1 MDADQVTR
9 LTVRWLRDLPDDGG
23 TVLSGFGVWPLLAIL
38 ADLADEPARSEL
50 LAVTGSGYANDLDQF
65 SGTPDLQVA
74 LALWVRPEVP
84 LAPDLDA
91 VLPPE
96 LREVLTDR
104 AALDR
109 WVKARTDRLLDRMP
123 VDLRPDTLLVLASA
137 LAVRLSWRLP
147 FDEYPRRAE
156 GFGTDRWMR
165 WLSRQDPD
173 LGSLR
178 RHETPTGPLTIIT
191 VAGTGDVDVLLAV
204 GERDRSRVEVLAAAL
219 ECRGKEAVG
228 GQQLLAA
235 ALSSGVART
244 GRPESAV
251 SQPESAAD
259 QLAPAVTV
267 IDSTEV
273 TPRVLLSV
281 PYFEVAAEHD
291 LLDTASALG
300 LSTAA
305 DLTRGHFPRLSPM
318 PLAVQQAKQAVLARF
333 SATGFEAAAVTALAI
348 AAGGAPQP
356 AGQAL
361 LVDLD
366 RPFGFLAVH
375 RSTGI
380 PVVLGWITEDQL
392 VPYPA
397 AD

>member
-50 LAVTGSGYANDLDQF
+50 LAVTGSGYANDLDLF

-74 LALWVRPEVP
+74 LALWTRPEVP

-104 AALDR
+104 VALDR

-123 VDLRPDTLLVLASA
+123 VELRPDTLLVLASA

-147 FDEYPRRAE
+147 FDEHSRRAE
-156 GFGTDRWMR
+156 GFGTDRWVR

-178 RHETPTGPLTIIT
+178 RHETPTGPLTIVT
-191 VAGTGDVDVLLAV
+191 VAGTGDVDVLLAA

-219 ECRGKEAVG
+219 ECLGKDAVG
-228 GQQLLAA
+228 GRQLLEA
-235 ALSSGVART
+235 ALSPGTA
-244 GRPESAV
+244 PASAGMH
-251 SQPESAAD
+251 S

-267 IDSTEV
+267 IDSTEA

-281 PYFEVAAEHD
+281 PHFEVAAEHD

-300 LSTAA
+300 LSTAS
-305 DLTRGHFPRLSPM
+305 DVTRGHFPRLSAT

-333 SATGFEAAAVTALAI
+333 SATGFEAAAVTAMAI
-348 AAGGAPQP
+348 AAGGAPQLV
-356 AGQAL
+356 GKAL

-375 RSTGI
+375 RTTGI

-397 AD
+397 EVLAPG